1 MTNGGGSMA
10 RSGQGYLTQT
20 FLQIG
25 PFYFKTTIHAYIVYL
40 HTHIHTYYICVYE
53 YKHAYMHTYTNTY
66 IHSSIHAYIH
76 LYAYMNTYIHVQ
88 TSPINPYA
96 TNNGEIILI
105 GNCKNTDPVRLQQ

>member
-1 MTNGGGSMA
+1 MA
-10 RSGQGYLTQT
+10 ADLWPEVGRATL
-20 FLQIG
+20 LKH
-25 PFYFKTTIHAYIVYL
+25 FYKTDLFTLKQHYL

-53 YKHAYMHTYTNTY
+53 YKHAYMHTYTDTY